1 MGILRDGLSYFVFEN
16 KKIYYEEKGE
26 GTPLLILHGNTGS
39 SKKIQLLQKTIA
51 DKTKLL
57 ELFLNKALLISFL

>member
-1 MGILRDGLSYFVFEN
+1 MSYFIFDN

-39 SKKIQLLQKTIA
+39 SNMFA
-51 DKTKLL
+51 GFVDRYSSGLL
-57 ELFLNKALLISFL
+57 ERTYVVLKKQGV